1 MKIMSY
7 LNKERE
13 KFTLYKKN
21 KIKVRLMLFKI
32 KNYLLM
38 FSNQIETNYWNKW
51 KNWDLDSMVTY
62 LKNRKFQDLLNLK
75 IAINSKNFQVDL

>member
-1 MKIMSY
+1 MSY

-13 KFTLYKKN
+13 KFTLYPKN

-32 KNYLLM
+32 KNYLLI

-75 IAINSKNFQVDL
+75 IAINSKNYQVDL

>member
-1 MKIMSY
+1 MSY
-7 LNKERE
+7 HNKERE
-13 KFTLYKKN
+13 KFTLYPKN

-62 LKNRKFQDLLNLK
+62 LKNRKFQALLNLK

>member
-1 MKIMSY
+1 MSY

-13 KFTLYKKN
+13 KFTLYPKN

-62 LKNRKFQDLLNLK
+62 LKNRKFQALLSLK
-75 IAINSKNFQVDL
+75 IAINSKNYQVDL

>member
-1 MKIMSY
+1 MSY

-13 KFTLYKKN
+13 KFTLYPKN

-62 LKNRKFQDLLNLK
+62 LKNRKFQALLNLK
-75 IAINSKNFQVDL
+75 IAINSKNYQVDL

>member
-1 MKIMSY
+1 
-7 LNKERE
+7 
-13 KFTLYKKN
+13 
-21 KIKVRLMLFKI
+21 MLFKI

-75 IAINSKNFQVDL
+75 IAINSKNYQVDL

>member
-1 MKIMSY
+1 MSY

-13 KFTLYKKN
+13 KFTLYPKN

-62 LKNRKFQDLLNLK
+62 LKNRKFQALLSLK
-75 IAINSKNFQVDL
+75 IAINSKKYQVDL

>member
-1 MKIMSY
+1 MSY

-13 KFTLYKKN
+13 KFTLYQKN

-51 KNWDLDSMVTY
+51 KNWDLDLMVTY
-62 LKNRKFQDLLNLK
+62 LKNRKFQALLNLK
-75 IAINSKNFQVDL
+75 IAINSKNYQVDL

>member
-1 MKIMSY
+1 MSY

-13 KFTLYKKN
+13 KFTLYPKN

-32 KNYLLM
+32 KNYLLI

-51 KNWDLDSMVTY
+51 KNWDLDLMVTY
-62 LKNRKFQDLLNLK
+62 LKNRKFQALLNLK
-75 IAINSKNFQVDL
+75 IAINSKNYQVDL